1 MSTSSV
7 LFKVS
12 LIVILAMLSGCAP
25 AGADA
30 ISTAT
35 PEATRTFPTP
45 DAQSTDVPSSD
56 TPFIVYHRSGGFD
69 GGDDTWVIAL
79 DGQVTYTGRGT
90 KESRQLSSAQTDS
103 LLAAVRAADF
113 MSLDESYV
121 PDNTCCDRFLYEIT
135 ITLDGQTKTVST
147 LDAAPDQP
155 ERLTQLIDA
164 LNAAL
169 Q

>member
-1 MSTSSV
+1 MSTFSV
-7 LFKVS
+7 SFKMS
-12 LIVILAMLSGCAP
+12 LIVVLALLIGCAP
-25 AGADA
+25 AGA
-30 ISTAT
+30 STVST

-45 DAQSTDVPSSD
+45 DAQSVDE
-56 TPFIVYHRSGGFD
+56 PFIVYHRSGGFD
-69 GGDDTWVIAL
+69 GGDDTWVIAM
-79 DGQVTYTGRGT
+79 DGQVTYTGHGAG
-90 KESRQLSSAQTDS
+90 ESLQLSNKQTNA

-135 ITLDGQTKTVST
+135 ITLDGQTKTVRT